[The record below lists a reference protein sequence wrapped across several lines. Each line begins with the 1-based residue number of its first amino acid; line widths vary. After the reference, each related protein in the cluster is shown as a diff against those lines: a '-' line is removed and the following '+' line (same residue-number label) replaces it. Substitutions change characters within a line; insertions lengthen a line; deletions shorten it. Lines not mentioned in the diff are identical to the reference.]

1 MSELRD
7 AISILPA
14 KDLDK
19 LNQGATAEECA
30 EALSDY
36 AIKIE
41 AERDALKKMLDI
53 AWDAVQEAGYEDLAH
68 ELRAFMEGQ
77 G

>member
-1 MSELRD
+1 MSDITKRVNELSLESQVD
-7 AISILPA
+7 YYIN
-14 KDLDK
+14 K
-19 LNQGATAEECA
+19 LSTV
-30 EALSDY
+30 
-36 AIKIE
+36 E